1 MNFPT
6 IKVSTLRRKKFGVD
20 LALMLTPTKICVSY
34 LASFATADA
43 SKVASHV
50 ATDFIN
56 EHTSALGSSCTG
68 KDEYLRRLPG
78 FISSMPDL
86 SYEVEQISA
95 EGTHVWVAY
104 TLKAKINGNQVVIRG
119 AMHFEVINDLIA
131 KRVDYWDSQM
141 FKQQAGLA

>member
-1 MNFPT
+1 M
-6 IKVSTLRRKKFGVD
+6 STLRRRKSGVNVT
-20 LALMLTPTKICVSY
+20 AMLTPSEICLSY

-43 SKVASHV
+43 NKVAKHV
-50 ATDFIN
+50 TTNFIN

-95 EGTHVWVAY
+95 EGKHVWAAY
-104 TLKAKINGNQVVIRG
+104 TLKAKINGNQIMIRG
-119 AMHFEVINDLIA
+119 AMHFEVIDDLIS

-141 FKQQAGLA
+141 FKLQAGLA

>member
-1 MNFPT
+1 
-6 IKVSTLRRKKFGVD
+6 
-20 LALMLTPTKICVSY
+20 MLTPAKICASY

-43 SKVASHV
+43 NKVAAHV
-50 ATDFIN
+50 ATNFIN
-56 EHTSALGSSCTG
+56 EHTSALGSGCIG

-78 FISSMPDL
+78 FMSSMPDL

-95 EGTHVWVAY
+95 DGAHVWAAY
-104 TLKAKINGNQVVIRG
+104 TLKAKINGNQIAIRG

-131 KRVDYWDSQM
+131 KRVDYWDSQV